1 MTIDSDDERFSEET
15 DSDRR
20 RGILADNAL
29 SVELV
34 SAFSGDRPLTEAEKD
49 YFTELEKTRG
59 LEFYSNLFYAITHE
73 FFAPKIAEA
82 LWTEVLRHK
91 YELSKAVGRDVKIVV
106 AVLDY
111 FSNVTDNMD
120 MATLVT
126 EVHIGEIIGLS
137 LRDGLTGLFNH
148 SYFYQ
153 QIELEFNRYVRYGSP
168 FTLLLIDIDDFKRV
182 NDTCGHRE
190 GDRILA
196 EMGKT
201 FLHLARDS
209 DICARYGGEEF
220 AVILPLTD
228 SHEAGEIA
236 ERMRIELA
244 KLQLSDDSKVT
255 VSIGVASCGKK
266 ILTFQE
272 LVEKADAALYRAK
285 RKGKNRVVLNAE
297 DEVRADVNRTEPD
310 DT

>member
-1 MTIDSDDERFSEET
+1 MVLVVITDNDDERFSEET

-20 RGILADNAL
+20 RGVLVDNAL

-34 SAFSGDRPLTEAEKD
+34 SAFSGDRPLTEAEKN
-49 YFTELEKTRG
+49 YFAELEKTRG
-59 LEFYSNLFYAITHE
+59 LRFYSDLFYAITHE
-73 FFAPKIAEA
+73 YFAPEIAEP

-111 FSNVTDNMD
+111 FSNITDNMD
-120 MATLVT
+120 MATLVSET
-126 EVHIGEIIGLS
+126 HIGEIIGLS

-153 QIELEFNRYVRYGSP
+153 QIELEFNRYLRYGTQ
-168 FTLLLIDIDDFKRV
+168 FTLVLIDIDDFKEV
-182 NDTCGHRE
+182 NDIYGHRE

-228 SHEAGEIA
+228 IDEAGEIA
-236 ERMRIELA
+236 DRMRIELA
-244 KLQLSDDSKVT
+244 KHKLSDGRTVS
-255 VSIGVASCGKK
+255 VSIGVASCGEKTL
-266 ILTFQE
+266 IFQN

-285 RKGKNRVVLNAE
+285 RNGKNRVVL
-297 DEVRADVNRTEPD
+297 DADAQES
-310 DT
+310 

>member
-1 MTIDSDDERFSEET
+1 MTTDKDDERFSEET

-20 RGILADNAL
+20 RGVLADNAL

-34 SAFSGDRPLTEAEKD
+34 SAFSGDRALTEAEKD
-49 YFTELEKTRG
+49 FFTELEKTRG
-59 LEFYSNLFYAITHE
+59 LEFYSDLFYAITHE
-73 FFAPKIAEA
+73 FFAPKIAEV

-120 MATLVT
+120 MATLVS
-126 EVHIGEIIGLS
+126 EVHIGDIIGLS

-168 FTLLLIDIDDFKRV
+168 FTLLLIDIDDFKGV
-182 NDTCGHRE
+182 NDSCGHRE

-196 EMGKT
+196 EMGEA
-201 FLHLARDS
+201 FLRLARDS

-244 KLQLSDDSKVT
+244 QLQLSDGSKVT

-266 ILTFQE
+266 TRTFQD

-297 DEVRADVNRTEPD
+297 DEVRADVNGAESD
-310 DT
+310 DP